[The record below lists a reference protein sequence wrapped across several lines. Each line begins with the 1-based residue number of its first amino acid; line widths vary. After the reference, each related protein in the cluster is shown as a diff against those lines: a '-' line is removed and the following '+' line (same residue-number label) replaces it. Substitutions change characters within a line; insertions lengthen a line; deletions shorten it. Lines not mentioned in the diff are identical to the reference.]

1 MQVKLE
7 SGTRAYARGTISDM
21 ISRAKDTHT
30 TNRVVR
36 LGEEWDDLAKVAGER
51 KRAGVI
57 RALVRWYLR
66 YPGAKL
72 PARPPAG
79 QDAE

>member
-1 MQVKLE
+1 
-7 SGTRAYARGTISDM
+7 M

-30 TNRVVR
+30 ANRVVR
-36 LGEEWDDLAKVAGER
+36 LGDEWDDLAKAAGAR
-51 KRAGVI
+51 KRAEVI

-72 PARPPAG
+72 PTRPPLR